1 MGLKTPNNNPFAKV
15 NLNNIAEAGVFG
27 DGTYIFQIKRPEV
40 KTDTKNNVKLELK
53 LQTKIDGK
61 LREVLTTVPINEEM
75 GWLLK
80 SLCRAVDL
88 IDDSGNNLATGADDF
103 ADRFVE
109 ADVKQV
115 LYKEKQYMNIVGQ
128 FRTPNWDMI
137 DDDGEKKDAFAEDDS
152 AE

>member
-1 MGLKTPNNNPFAKV
+1 MGLKAPNSNPFAKV
-15 NLNNIAEAGVFG
+15 NLGNIAEAGVFG

-40 KTDTKNNVKLELK
+40 KQDAKGNAKLELK

-61 LREVLTTVPINEEM
+61 LREILTTVPISEEQ

-88 IDDSGNNLATGADDF
+88 IDESGNNLATGAEDF
-103 ADRFVE
+103 ADKYVE

-115 LYKEKQYMNIVGQ
+115 LYKEKQYMNVVGQ
-128 FRTPNWDMI
+128 FRAPNWDMM
-137 DDDGEKKDAFAEDDS
+137 DDDGEKKDAFAE
-152 AE
+152 